1 MDIARPSLWR
11 FFPWIVVAL
20 LGVVAGVNGLMAWRA
35 IATHPGVATQAMFD
49 TSNRYDAIISAEAR
63 QHALGW
69 TLQVTAQD
77 GRLAADL
84 RGADG
89 RPLEGAR
96 VIGLASRPAGGQ
108 ADVTLAFRA
117 ASPGHYVSE
126 SGLPA
131 GGQWD
136 VLLSASAAGRELRA
150 TQRVVVP

>member
-20 LGVVAGVNGLMAWRA
+20 LAGVAGVNGVMAWRA

-49 TSNRYDAIISAEAR
+49 TSNRYDSILTTEAR

-69 TLQVTAQD
+69 TLAVTVLD

-84 RGADG
+84 QGADG
-89 RPLEGAR
+89 KPLEGAR
-96 VIGLASRPAGGQ
+96 VVGVASRPAGGR

-117 ASPGHYVSE
+117 ASPGRYVSE
-126 SGLPA
+126 TALPL

-136 VLLSASAAGRELRA
+136 LLLSASAAGKELRA
-150 TQRVVVP
+150 TQRVIIP